1 MKYVKFLS
9 VVLLIFVCLACKK
22 EENLQTATIKSSNI
36 VCNECVKTIKKA
48 VYSLEGIRDVNV
60 DLETKT
66 IVVKYVPLQ
75 TNAETIEITITRV
88 GYDAN
93 DRKRD
98 PEAYENLP
106 ECCKQ
111 H

>member
-1 MKYVKFLS
+1 MKY
-9 VVLLIFVCLACKK
+9 LLLFVIVIPILFTTACKK
-22 EENLQTATIKSSNI
+22 EENLQVATIKTPTI
-36 VCNECVKTIKKA
+36 VCDECVKTIKKA
-48 VYSLEGIRDVNV
+48 VYSLEGIRDVDVNL
-60 DLETKT
+60 DTKT
-66 IVVKYVPLQ
+66 VTVKYVPLQ
-75 TNAETIEITITRV
+75 TNQETIEITITRA

-98 PEAYENLP
+98 QEAYDNLP